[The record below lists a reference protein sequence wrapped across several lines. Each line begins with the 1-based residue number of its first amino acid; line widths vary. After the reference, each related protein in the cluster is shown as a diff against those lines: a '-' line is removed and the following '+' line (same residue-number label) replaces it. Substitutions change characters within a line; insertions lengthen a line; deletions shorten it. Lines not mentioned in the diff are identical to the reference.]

1 MKVSKNITIHN
12 YKMDNNKEIALEVC
26 KCWVGEM
33 IVDRIREIL
42 DDKNRKEDPM
52 RLEYIDILSK
62 LQLKI
67 QKIKIHNLE
76 HRSASP

>member
-1 MKVSKNITIHN
+1 MKVSKNITIPN

-33 IVDRIREIL
+33 IVDRIRKCLE
-42 DDKNRKEDPM
+42 DKEDPM

-62 LQLKI
+62 LQLQI

>member
-12 YKMDNNKEIALEVC
+12 YKMDNKEIALEVC